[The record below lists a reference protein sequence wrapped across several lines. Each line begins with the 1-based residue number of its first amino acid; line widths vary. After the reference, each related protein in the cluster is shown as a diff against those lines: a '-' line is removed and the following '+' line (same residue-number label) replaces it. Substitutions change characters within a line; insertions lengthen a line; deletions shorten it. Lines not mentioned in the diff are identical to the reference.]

1 VQAMAE
7 ADDWLNDSA
16 TDELQVEDEL
26 AEEADAG
33 ETDEDTKEHAP
44 EGNPEAAPGERAA
57 DVNDPEQDIYAV
69 ETTTVPEQY
78 DDTDEAE
85 LAESEQQKH
94 D

>member
-1 VQAMAE
+1 M
-7 ADDWLNDSA
+7 
-16 TDELQVEDEL
+16 
-26 AEEADAG
+26 
-33 ETDEDTKEHAP
+33 
-44 EGNPEAAPGERAA
+44 
-57 DVNDPEQDIYAV
+57 NDPEQDTYAV